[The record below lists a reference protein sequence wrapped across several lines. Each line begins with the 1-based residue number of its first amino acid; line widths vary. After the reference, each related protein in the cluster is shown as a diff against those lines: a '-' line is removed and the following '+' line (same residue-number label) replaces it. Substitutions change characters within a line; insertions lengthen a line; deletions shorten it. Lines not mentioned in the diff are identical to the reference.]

1 MAVINFA
8 RKEIEAKI
16 VYYGP
21 AMSGKTTNVQILHG
35 IVPDKQ
41 RGELHTM
48 ATAEERTL
56 FFDYVPVQLGQ
67 VAGFAA
73 KFKLF
78 TVPGQV
84 FYKETRRVVLQG
96 ADAVVFVADS
106 AAERADANID
116 ALIDL
121 EENLRAHG
129 LDLAS
134 IPLVIQYNK
143 RDAADVRSVADLETD
158 LNPFGVP
165 HVEAIA
171 FEGRGVME
179 TLRAITDLAAN
190 RIRDNL
196 AGRETAVSLTAVE
209 RPEGESDQN
218 IIRDHLERI
227 KRVRPIEEQRGQRL
241 KSGGHVKA
249 SDVDALLLANVER
262 AGDYLAGN
270 DAGGLSA
277 EVTPNLPG
285 STPAVAGTPL
295 VAGSAAAP
303 STKVGPP
310 PSLPTPS
317 LVPESAKAAPKTTTA
332 AMVAA
337 QLAAAKPAAR
347 DLPPPPPVPKAEPKP
362 KELPPLGT
370 VIEAA
375 IDPGVWGAA
384 RLQSVVGAKI
394 EAGNVRVDL
403 VLDDNGDK
411 RLRPVMLV
419 LRAPEA
425 PVATGP
431 GWISVIG
438 GAVMFGGIGLLVGIA
453 LGFFL
458 ATG

>member
-56 FFDYVPVQLGQ
+56 FFDYVPVQLGH
-67 VAGFAA
+67 VAGFSA

-106 AAERADANID
+106 SGERSDANID

-143 RDAADVRSVADLETD
+143 RDAADVRSVADLQTD

-171 FEGRGVME
+171 CEGRGVME
-179 TLRAITDLAAN
+179 TLRAITDLAAQ

-196 AGRETAVSLTAVE
+196 AGRETAVALTAVE
-209 RPEGESDQN
+209 RPEGESDAS

-227 KRVRPIEEQRGQRL
+227 KRVRPIEEQRGHKL

-249 SDVDALLLANVER
+249 AEVDAFLLANVER

-270 DAGGLSA
+270 DSGGLSA
-277 EVTPNLPG
+277 EATPRAPA
-285 STPAVAGTPL
+285 PAV
-295 VAGSAAAP
+295 
-303 STKVGPP
+303 PP
-310 PSLPTPS
+310 PPGLPPS
-317 LVPESAKAAPKTTTA
+317 PPQQGASPPEARATTA

-347 DLPPPPPVPKAEPKP
+347 NLPPPPPVPKDTAKP
-362 KELPPLGT
+362 KELPPLGAI
-370 VIEAA
+370 IEAA
-375 IDPGVWGAA
+375 IDPAVWGAS

-394 EAGNVRVDL
+394 EQGNVRVDL
-403 VLDDNGDK
+403 VLDENGD
-411 RLRPVMLV
+411 RRTRPVMLV

-425 PVATGP
+425 PSVTGP

-438 GAVMFGGIGLLVGIA
+438 GAVLFGGIGLLAGIGVGYV
-453 LGFFL
+453 L